1 MYYKGIQDV
10 LTSQYQ
16 KGILTVDFQAMLDLQ
31 PCSSCHGSKLRPEA
45 MSVYLLAQHTVAEKP
60 TKKKAPVAGSGMIYA
75 QDITEKYSIYD
86 LQTLPLRELII
97 VLDRYRDVA
106 T

>member
-31 PCSSCHGSKLRPEA
+31 PCSSCHGSKIRPES
-45 MSVYLLAQHTVAEKP
+45 MSVFLLAEPDA
-60 TKKKAPVAGSGMIYA
+60 KKKSKKQEHHIAGMRYA
-75 QDITEKYSIYD
+75 QDIEQKYSIYD
-86 LQTLPLRELII
+86 LQTLPLRDLVT
-97 VLDRYRDVA
+97 VLTAYRDFA